1 MLTQRRLRNL
11 SLPLN
16 QSLIHADNTASMTLL
31 RQHPAPARPTVEDL
45 IGRIAALVLVRQAL
59 RKDGSDRETLEENRR
74 QLVDAHWDLSRA
86 LIERHCAP
94 KADVQAA

>member
-1 MLTQRRLRNL
+1 MLTQRRLRKL
-11 SLPLN
+11 FPALN
-16 QSLIHADNTASMTLL
+16 HFLIQADDTASMTLL
-31 RQHPAPARPTVEDL
+31 RQPAPARPTVEDL

-59 RKDGSDRETLEENRR
+59 RKDGADRETLEENRR

-86 LIERHCAP
+86 LIERHCPP